1 MLTAVDADVIGRTAE
16 MIVHRDNITR
26 LQERPHN
33 HVLCGTSLMSR
44 HYVTLAQH
52 VEYCLFEP
60 LEGLTS
66 GIGIVG
72 AHHGCQLQVAHCVGA
87 TVCQHVQINICRIHA
102 VSIETA
108 LLQGLVSLIYGK

>member
-26 LQERPHN
+26 LQERSHN
-33 HVLCGTSLMSR
+33 HVLGGTSLMSR
-44 HYVTLAQH
+44 HHVTLAQH

-60 LEGLTS
+60 LERLAA
-66 GIGIVG
+66 GIGVISP
-72 AHHGCQLQVAHCVGA
+72 HHRSQLEVTHCVGA

-108 LLQGLVSLIYGK
+108 LFQGPVSLIYGK